1 MVVWGT
7 FGRCVLCVRCVCCV
21 CSYALNASYASN
33 ASSFFIFFCLL
44 LLSSF
49 VFFCLLLSSFCLL
62 WAPFTLYRSMG
73 TRSNPRMHFFLA
85 LLCISLLTTTTTPTQ
100 TTLVRRHALH
110 IAASKQTGSRSSP
123 KSPPRSTGDAPTNVD
138 WNHVDGTSLN
148 GLLPMVNT
156 LTLPHG
162 VMVAKIDRWT
172 KNLSGALVD
181 VKDADWGVEE
191 REPVL

>member
-1 MVVWGT
+1 MLRL
-7 FGRCVLCVRCVCCV
+7 FL
-21 CSYALNASYASN
+21 
-33 ASSFFIFFCLL
+33 SSFVFFFCL

-49 VFFCLLLSSFCLL
+49 VFFCLLCALF
-62 WAPFTLYRSMG
+62 AVYRSMG
-73 TRSNPRMHFFLA
+73 TRSNPRMHFFLV

-100 TTLVRRHALH
+100 TTLVCRHALH

-123 KSPPRSTGDAPTNVD
+123 KSPPRSTGDAPKNVD

-181 VKDADWGVEE
+181 VKDADDWGVEE